1 MCILIHQINIW
12 VSAEAMSLNSHPVTL
27 KQPCAGCIYIRVSAP
42 IRRSQVQRPFFPTLK
57 SQWSSAGLP
66 NQAAFHVGFRT
77 SVYLLGASILLFIW
91 APSSSPCIIINASG
105 APLSMLSLEE
115 KSGNCL
121 RAQPFWRWVT
131 FRGHL
136 IDSHILIMRVSA
148 RLRSLVPTIIWGE
161 AGLTGGIEIVL
172 E

>member
-1 MCILIHQINIW
+1 M
-12 VSAEAMSLNSHPVTL
+12 SAEAMSLNSHSVTL
-27 KQPCAGCIYIRVSAP
+27 KQPWAGCIYIRVSAP
-42 IRRSQVQRPFFPTLK
+42 IRHLQVQRPFFPTLK

-121 RAQPFWRWVT
+121 GALPFWRWVT